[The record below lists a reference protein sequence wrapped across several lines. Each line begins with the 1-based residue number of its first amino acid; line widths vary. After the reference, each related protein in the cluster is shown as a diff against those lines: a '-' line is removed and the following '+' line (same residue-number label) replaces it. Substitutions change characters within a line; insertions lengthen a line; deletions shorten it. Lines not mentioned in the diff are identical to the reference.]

1 MRKPNKNTISVEL
14 QGIWLWKSLFAEP
27 IGFKPKVLNDDYM
40 YEEDG
45 VSTIIIP
52 TSRVLY
58 TACGDMAQI
67 YKRVQDLLHP
77 CWIGI
82 HIIGVQFLAT
92 GTLG

>member
-1 MRKPNKNTISVEL
+1 
-14 QGIWLWKSLFAEP
+14 LFAEP
-27 IGFKPKVLNDDYM
+27 IGFKTKVLNDVYTYEEDGVSKVLNDVYM

-67 YKRVQDLLHP
+67 YKRVEDLLHP
-77 CWIGI
+77 CWIGV
-82 HIIGVQFLAT
+82 HINGVQFLAM